1 MKTQN
6 LKNTKYLKTLAAGRK
21 ESPSISHSFSYEFG
35 FRSLFRV
42 FDLS

>member
-6 LKNTKYLKTLAAGRK
+6 LKNTNYLKTLAAGRE
-21 ESPSISHSFSYEFG
+21 ESPAVTDSFSYGFG
-35 FRSLFRV
+35 VRSLFRV